1 MNSLNDLYKD
11 FKLTFEIA
19 IIEHLGINLYSE
31 VHSSVSE
38 LLANSYDAE
47 AKNVTIT
54 LPLGVT
60 LGLEDQKIIIE
71 DDGHGM
77 TYEECRDHF
86 LKIGRNRRKLSSKSK
101 NNKRTVIGKKGIGK
115 LAGFGIAD
123 QVHIITY
130 SDYKKTEFLLNLKA
144 IREAKPIDQDL
155 ANSSDKNSPNS
166 SNKKVTKVIDE
177 DIADEN
183 VIREYEPT
191 LISVEEKSD
200 KQQGTVV
207 ILEKIRQFDEVDLED
222 FKVRLSRKFAIFG
235 NDFHVKIVN
244 SLSNE
249 EYEINK
255 FDLPTQFRFPESGW
269 ATEKIHTKTL
279 GEKEIQYWIGFTKAT
294 IKNDAL
300 RGIGVIAN
308 GKSVQEPFDFKFS
321 GGTEGQFGL
330 QYMTGEVVAHWLD
343 EGAVDVIASDRAS
356 VRWTDL
362 NATVLLD
369 WGKAK
374 IKESLK
380 EWVKLRATATTKDIA
395 DERPEIKK
403 EIESYK
409 GPAREELEKVVDR
422 VASTLSQVNT
432 DRVYDIIQ
440 SIVTAYRH
448 DHIRIVLN
456 KILEGDGDL
465 NLFAEALKEWD
476 LINAVLT
483 FEELSVKYSAIR
495 TLRIL
500 IQGGA
505 TETKSKS
512 GDLSLHEHLAKHPWL
527 IDPMFSDMQ
536 SEKNIDNFI
545 FEKYGKTNKK
555 KDKKRFDFILLYN
568 SDRIRLVEIKSAKAP
583 ADLRG
588 LSNLMDYHVRIKEN
602 ESKKKDISSVKSLL
616 IYNGEVTEDAKGLMD
631 AIKSNVEYE
640 TYNWLE
646 LLDRN
651 EKIYKEML
659 GRVRKRNPDDPR
671 VKKLIETMEARNKD
685 IVKIDKKKK

>member
-1 MNSLNDLYKD
+1 MDSLNDLYKD

-47 AKNVTIT
+47 AKHVTIT
-54 LPLGVT
+54 LPLDVM
-60 LGLEDQKIIIE
+60 LGLDNQKIIIE

-101 NNKRTVIGKKGIGK
+101 NKTRTVIGKKGIGK

-130 SDYKKTEFLLNLKA
+130 ADYKKTEFLLNLKE
-144 IREAKPIDQDL
+144 IRNAKPSSQNTSNEKDQ
-155 ANSSDKNSPNS
+155 ANSRDDDK
-166 SNKKVTKVIDE
+166 D
-177 DIADEN
+177 DDEN
-183 VIREYEPT
+183 VLREYDPT

-200 KQQGTVV
+200 IQQGTIV
-207 ILEKIRQFDEVDLED
+207 ILEKIRQFDEVNLDD
-222 FKVRLSRKFAIFG
+222 FKIRLSRKFAIFG
-235 NDFHVKIVN
+235 KDFYVKIVN
-244 SLSNE
+244 SLSKE
-249 EYEINK
+249 EHEISK

-269 ATEKIHTKTL
+269 AIEKIKTKTL
-279 GEKEIQYWIGFTKAT
+279 GQKEIRYWIGFTKAT
-294 IKNDAL
+294 IKSDAL

-308 GKSVQEPFDFKFS
+308 GKSVQEPFDFKSS

-330 QYMTGEVVAHWLD
+330 QYMAGEVIADWLD

-362 NATVLLD
+362 NATVLLE

-374 IKESLK
+374 IRESLK
-380 EWVKLRATATTKDIA
+380 EWAKLRAKATTQDIA
-395 DERPEIKK
+395 NERPDIKK
-403 EIESYK
+403 EIESYR

-422 VASTLSQVNT
+422 VASTLSQVST
-432 DRVYDIIQ
+432 ERVYDIIQ

-448 DHIRIVLN
+448 DHIRLVLN

-465 NLFAEALKEWD
+465 RLFAEALKEWD
-476 LINAVLT
+476 LIDAVLT

-495 TLRIL
+495 TLKIL
-500 IQGGA
+500 VQGGA

-512 GDLSLHEHLAKHPWL
+512 GDLSLHEHLADHPWL
-527 IDPMFSDMQ
+527 IDPMYSDLQ
-536 SEKNIDNFI
+536 SEKNLDNFI
-545 FEKYGKTNKK
+545 LERYGKTKRE
-555 KDKKRFDFILLYN
+555 KDDKRFDFILLYN
-568 SDRIRLVEIKSAKAP
+568 SDRIRLVEIKSAKDP
-583 ADLRG
+583 ADFRG
-588 LSNLMDYHVRIKEN
+588 LNNLMAYHVRIKESELERN
-602 ESKKKDISSVKSLL
+602 ILATVKSLL
-616 IYNGEVTEDAKGLMD
+616 IYNGKVTEDAKGLMD
-631 AIKSNVEYE
+631 AIKSNQEYE
-640 TYNWLE
+640 IYTWLE
-646 LLDRN
+646 LLERN

-659 GRVRKRNPDDPR
+659 GRVRKKNPNDPR
-671 VKKLIETMEARNKD
+671 VKKLIEAMEARNKD
-685 IVKIDKKKK
+685 IDTVNKRTK